1 MINMLITDN
10 SESIKRFTIFI
21 NLLDIMLFIF
31 LNMTLLQKLYLQ
43 LLLMLICKEK
53 NKNVFEQAFLKLI
66 FHYKYEF
73 ISFTQ

>member
-1 MINMLITDN
+1 MLITDN
-10 SESIKRFTIFI
+10 SEYIKRFTIFI

-73 ISFTQ
+73 FSFTQ